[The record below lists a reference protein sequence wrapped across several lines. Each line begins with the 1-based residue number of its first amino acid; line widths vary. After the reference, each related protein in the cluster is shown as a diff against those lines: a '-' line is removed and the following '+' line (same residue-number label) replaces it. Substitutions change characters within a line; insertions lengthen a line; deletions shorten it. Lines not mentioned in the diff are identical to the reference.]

1 MDRLRSAL
9 VACVIGIAAGCHGP
23 DAVLLTVSADAP
35 VEQYQIFL
43 HDDDAGMIV
52 YSSGF
57 IPVSS
62 PGQPLDLTH
71 DKLKLA
77 LKLSR
82 GGHFTLLLVGVI
94 GEVVNGKPASS
105 ASVLF
110 WAGKINVDGAN
121 NVSARL
127 LTVPPGDDADGDY
140 FPDAAAFMAH
150 VPEAASLYANHGDVL
165 DCNDKDTM
173 PVTTDG

>member
-1 MDRLRSAL
+1 MDRLRVAL
-9 VACVIGIAAGCHGP
+9 VACIVSIAAGCHGP
-23 DAVLLTVSADAP
+23 DAVLLTVTADAP
-35 VEQYQIFL
+35 VEQYQLFL
-43 HDDDAGMIV
+43 HDDDAAMIV

-62 PGQPLDLTH
+62 PGQQLDLTK

-94 GEVVNGKPASS
+94 GEIDDGKPAAS
-105 ASVLF
+105 ATVLF
-110 WAGKINVDGAN
+110 WADKLHVDGAN
-121 NVSARL
+121 NVNARL

-140 FPDAAAFMAH
+140 FPDAGPFMQH
-150 VPEAASLYANHGDVL
+150 VPEAAALYASHADVL
-165 DCNDKDTM
+165 DCNDKNTM
-173 PVTTDG
+173 PV